1 VLGARP
7 RLAVY
12 ARCRSHRYAR
22 ALAALAYT
30 SRLCYSEA
38 CFPACWGVVHAVTSR
53 PFRVPRGPR
62 GSALQHWFYRNGPMI
77 RYNRLFLASGLPI
90 VARRSRLRKQSLKVI
105 PSLRSGSL
113 GLRASV
119 HLASPCVTIV
129 DPSQDYEQKGG
140 QRESYD
146 VCVRE
151 RVRVRVKVPRK
162 EKYMAKVRD
171 RDARIIEAIS
181 GQRVFNARMGIE
193 DGYFERERTENLR
206 EQGYEVVDFGFKS
219 KERVYGGA
227 KEYAIRKADK
237 DMEICEAKR
246 VNDNPFDDSHYSE
259 LDKEDRMED
268 RKEVVNYKTTL
279 LFVERQIA
287 DLCEAKIER
296 VLRKYED
303 KVKDTKSE
311 SITFEVWN
319 DDMASRFILK
329 IGSKAPIIHSY
340 PVTEESVQP
349 VIRVAKGSFSAT
361 RNEEKTEVTVVIK
374 GKKKLEM
381 KFTTTGIWMAMVVD
395 KKEQEAKEIN
405 I

>member
-1 VLGARP
+1 
-7 RLAVY
+7 
-12 ARCRSHRYAR
+12 
-22 ALAALAYT
+22 
-30 SRLCYSEA
+30 
-38 CFPACWGVVHAVTSR
+38 
-53 PFRVPRGPR
+53 
-62 GSALQHWFYRNGPMI
+62 
-77 RYNRLFLASGLPI
+77 
-90 VARRSRLRKQSLKVI
+90 
-105 PSLRSGSL
+105 
-113 GLRASV
+113 
-119 HLASPCVTIV
+119 
-129 DPSQDYEQKGG
+129 
-140 QRESYD
+140 
-146 VCVRE
+146 VRE